1 MCPLSRSPGY
11 GLTLVS
17 ESTTGVTH
25 ASERSSHSS
34 PASSSCV
41 GTEGS
46 ASPVLPEDIGCEAAS
61 QLLQE
66 IVHVSVHKT

>member
-1 MCPLSRSPGY
+1 M
-11 GLTLVS
+11 TLVS

-34 PASSSCV
+34 SSCV

-46 ASPVLPEDIGCEAAS
+46 ASLVLPEDLGHEAAS

-66 IVHVSVHKT
+66 IVHVSVHRT

>member
-1 MCPLSRSPGY
+1 MCLLSRSPGY

-46 ASPVLPEDIGCEAAS
+46 ASLVLPEDIGHEAAS

-66 IVHVSVHKT
+66 IVHVSVHMT

>member
-1 MCPLSRSPGY
+1 M
-11 GLTLVS
+11 LVS

-34 PASSSCV
+34 PASS
-41 GTEGS
+41 GS
-46 ASPVLPEDIGCEAAS
+46 APLVLPEDIGREAAS

-66 IVHVSVHKT
+66 IVHVCVYKTKM